1 MNPGR
6 EQERTIGII
15 ADDLTSAAD
24 GAGPFVG
31 ADHRALVMR
40 GVSARPCTVLSV
52 DTNSRSM
59 AVADAVAVVSA
70 AAGMLADR
78 SILYKT
84 VDSTLRGHVAAEMA
98 AALAASGRDRVVFAP
113 AFPDAGRVT
122 RDGRQFVDGQLVS
135 DSVYGADPVHPVRTS
150 VLADFLPPGIRAD
163 ILDAESQAELTA
175 KIRAVPNPDRVLF
188 VGSPG
193 MARALAD
200 PDGPGPIQIAPPEPA
215 DRVMIV
221 VGSANPVSHG
231 QAARLSDMADVHVMT
246 VPTARAPDP
255 SAVLNELATRFRS
268 QFDTFGPDA
277 LIATGGETMG
287 ALLQSLSVTGFR
299 LLGEVS
305 PGFPYGRARLPGR
318 PRPLLIGLK
327 AGGFGDPDALQHAVG
342 FFQRGQS

>member
-31 ADHRALVMR
+31 AGHRAL
-40 GVSARPCTVLSV
+40 
-52 DTNSRSM
+52 
-59 AVADAVAVVSA
+59 
-70 AAGMLADR
+70 
-78 SILYKT
+78 
-84 VDSTLRGHVAAEMA
+84 
-98 AALAASGRDRVVFAP
+98 
-113 AFPDAGRVT
+113 
-122 RDGRQFVDGQLVS
+122 
-135 DSVYGADPVHPVRTS
+135 
-150 VLADFLPPGIRAD
+150 
-163 ILDAESQAELTA
+163 
-175 KIRAVPNPDRVLF
+175 
-188 VGSPG
+188 
-193 MARALAD
+193 
-200 PDGPGPIQIAPPEPA
+200 
-215 DRVMIV
+215 VMIV

-231 QAARLSDMADVHVMT
+231 QMAGLSDMADVQVMT

-255 SAVLNELATRFRS
+255 SAVLNELVTRFRL

-327 AGGFGDPDALQHAVG
+327 AGGFGDPDALQHAAG